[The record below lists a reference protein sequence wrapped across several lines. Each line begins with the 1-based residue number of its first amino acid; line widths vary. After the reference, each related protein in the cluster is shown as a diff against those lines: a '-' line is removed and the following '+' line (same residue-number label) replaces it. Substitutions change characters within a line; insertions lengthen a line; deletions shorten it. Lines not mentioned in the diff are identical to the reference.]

1 MDMTMTEGNIFRQ
14 LLLFSLPLL
23 AGNFFQQCY
32 NTVDSIVL
40 GNFVGRS
47 ALAAV
52 GTTTPII
59 NTLIGLFLGLSTG
72 IGVVISQ
79 FYGAREDKKVSQA
92 VQTSLLLVLLLCVAF
107 TIVGVLMVP
116 FMLRLMA
123 TPADVL
129 PGATLYL
136 RIYFA
141 GVAGLMLYNLGS
153 GILRAVGDSRRP
165 LYFLIFSAAV
175 NTVLDLLFVAVF
187 HWGIAGAAIA
197 TVIAQALSAVLVLVV
212 LTRTQGSYRIVWKGM
227 RMDKGIL
234 RNMFWIGI
242 PSALQLA
249 FTSFSNVFVQS
260 YVNRFA
266 SSCMAGWAAYQKI
279 DAFAIL
285 PMTTL
290 SVSATTFVGQN
301 VGAGNWDRAKQGIR
315 TAMAMATV
323 ITLIILVPL
332 MIFAGPLCSLFN
344 QETEVIGY
352 GVYFIRLISPFYLLA
367 NFNQIYAGALRGA
380 GDAKMPMFIM
390 LGSFVLSSGY
400 YDAYYLKALRVKALI
415 KKAFDDAFAK
425 YDVILGPAAP
435 TTAPKL
441 GESLSDP
448 IQMYLGDIYTI
459 SVNLAGLPGI
469 SVPCGMDKKGL
480 PIGLQLIG
488 DCFKEKNII
497 RAAYS
502 FEKTRELKRS
512 TIAEEYSNKNAADT
526 NKSAGAQ

>member
-129 PGATLYL
+129 PEATLYL

-212 LTRTQGSYRIVWKGM
+212 LTRTQGR
-227 RMDKGIL
+227 
-234 RNMFWIGI
+234 
-242 PSALQLA
+242 
-249 FTSFSNVFVQS
+249 
-260 YVNRFA
+260 
-266 SSCMAGWAAYQKI
+266 
-279 DAFAIL
+279 L
-285 PMTTL
+285 PHR
-290 SVSATTFVGQN
+290 VEGNADGQGHPAKH
-301 VGAGNWDRAKQGIR
+301 VLDRH
-315 TAMAMATV
+315 
-323 ITLIILVPL
+323 
-332 MIFAGPLCSLFN
+332 
-344 QETEVIGY
+344 
-352 GVYFIRLISPFYLLA
+352 PFC
-367 NFNQIYAGALRGA
+367 
-380 GDAKMPMFIM
+380 
-390 LGSFVLSSGY
+390 
-400 YDAYYLKALRVKALI
+400 
-415 KKAFDDAFAK
+415 
-425 YDVILGPAAP
+425 PAAGHHLLLQRVCAVLCEP
-435 TTAPKL
+435 VCL
-441 GESLSDP
+441 LLHGRVGGLSED
-448 IQMYLGDIYTI
+448 
-459 SVNLAGLPGI
+459 
-469 SVPCGMDKKGL
+469 
-480 PIGLQLIG
+480 
-488 DCFKEKNII
+488 
-497 RAAYS
+497 
-502 FEKTRELKRS
+502 
-512 TIAEEYSNKNAADT
+512 
-526 NKSAGAQ
+526 

>member
-129 PGATLYL
+129 PEATLYL

-249 FTSFSNVFVQS
+249 ITSFSNVFVQS

-266 SSCMAGWAAYQKI
+266 SACMAGWAAYQKI

-301 VGAGNWDRAKQGIR
+301 WGAKKLARARQGVRQTLTMSLAVTALLALVLIFLARPLLELFGNDESMLEYGRR
-315 TAMAMATV
+315 F
-323 ITLIILVPL
+323 ILV
-332 MIFAGPLCSLFN
+332 
-344 QETEVIGY
+344 
-352 GVYFIRLISPFYLLA
+352 ISPFYVTIC
-367 NFNQIYAGALRGA
+367 FNQIYGGALRGI
-380 GDAKMPMFIM
+380 GCAKAPMIIM
-390 LGSFVLSSGY
+390 LFSFVAFRQLFLLANQLLGGRFVGVALAYPMGWVLCSTLLALY
-400 YDAYYLKALRVKALI
+400 YRRSPLCRVQ
-415 KKAFDDAFAK
+415 
-425 YDVILGPAAP
+425 PAAALE
-435 TTAPKL
+435 TA
-441 GESLSDP
+441 GE
-448 IQMYLGDIYTI
+448 
-459 SVNLAGLPGI
+459 
-469 SVPCGMDKKGL
+469 
-480 PIGLQLIG
+480 
-488 DCFKEKNII
+488 
-497 RAAYS
+497 
-502 FEKTRELKRS
+502 
-512 TIAEEYSNKNAADT
+512 
-526 NKSAGAQ
+526 

>member
-1 MDMTMTEGNIFRQ
+1 M
-14 LLLFSLPLL
+14 
-23 AGNFFQQCY
+23 
-32 NTVDSIVL
+32 
-40 GNFVGRS
+40 GRS

-129 PGATLYL
+129 PEATLYL

-197 TVIAQALSAVLVLVV
+197 HGDRPGPVGGAGAGGPHPHP
-212 LTRTQGSYRIVWKGM
+212 GSYRIVWKGM

-249 FTSFSNVFVQS
+249 ITSFSNVFVQS
-260 YVNRFA
+260 YVKRFA
-266 SSCMAGWAAYQKI
+266 SACMAGWAAYQKI

-390 LGSFVLSSGY
+390 LGSFVVFRQIYLYLTYRWFGTLLPVALGYPVGWVMCSVVLFFYYRSG
-400 YDAYYLKALRVKALI
+400 KW
-415 KKAFDDAFAK
+415 
-425 YDVILGPAAP
+425 
-435 TTAPKL
+435 
-441 GESLSDP
+441 
-448 IQMYLGDIYTI
+448 M
-459 SVNLAGLPGI
+459 
-469 SVPCGMDKKGL
+469 
-480 PIGLQLIG
+480 
-488 DCFKEKNII
+488 
-497 RAAYS
+497 
-502 FEKTRELKRS
+502 KRS
-512 TIAEEYSNKNAADT
+512 FVV
-526 NKSAGAQ
+526 Q

>member
-129 PGATLYL
+129 RRPPSTWDLLCRG
-136 RIYFA
+136 
-141 GVAGLMLYNLGS
+141 GGLMLYNLGS

-175 NTVLDLLFVAVF
+175 NTGWTCFCGGVPLGHRRGGHRHGDP
-187 HWGIAGAAIA
+187 
-197 TVIAQALSAVLVLVV
+197 QALSAVLVLVV

-249 FTSFSNVFVQS
+249 ITSFSNVFVQS

-266 SSCMAGWAAYQKI
+266 SACMAGWAAYQKI

-390 LGSFVLSSGY
+390 LGSFVVFRQIYLYLTYRWFGTLLPVALGYPVGWVMCSVVLFFYYRSG
-400 YDAYYLKALRVKALI
+400 KW
-415 KKAFDDAFAK
+415 
-425 YDVILGPAAP
+425 
-435 TTAPKL
+435 
-441 GESLSDP
+441 
-448 IQMYLGDIYTI
+448 M
-459 SVNLAGLPGI
+459 
-469 SVPCGMDKKGL
+469 
-480 PIGLQLIG
+480 
-488 DCFKEKNII
+488 
-497 RAAYS
+497 
-502 FEKTRELKRS
+502 KRS
-512 TIAEEYSNKNAADT
+512 FVV
-526 NKSAGAQ
+526 Q